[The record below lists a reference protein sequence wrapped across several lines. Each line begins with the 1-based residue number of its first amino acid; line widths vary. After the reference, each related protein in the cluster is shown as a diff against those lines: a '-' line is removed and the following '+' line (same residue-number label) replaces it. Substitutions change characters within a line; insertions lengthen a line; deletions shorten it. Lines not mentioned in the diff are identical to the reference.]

1 MLRFM
6 GSQRVRHDWATELNW
21 SSVTI
26 GMLKEGENK
35 YLALTCFSTELFWKH
50 KKTVL
55 QKSSATCRWK
65 VTLKQC
71 SSKVNVSIKHNFHR
85 NGFTPIVH
93 WAIPLST
100 KKYFCSLSFMI
111 KTEISNH
118 KDQVPLA
125 ENEIHPKFNW
135 LASPSPRPG
144 RQKCS
149 HIFTEG

>member
-1 MLRFM
+1 MLCESEWTP
-6 GSQRVRHDWATELNW
+6 GVGQGGLACCDSWGHKESDTTEWLNWTELNW
-21 SSVTI
+21 SSVSI

-50 KKTVL
+50 KKIVL
-55 QKSSATCRWK
+55 QKSSATCTWK

-71 SSKVNVSIKHNFHR
+71 NSKVNVSIKHNFHR

-93 WAIPLST
+93 WAIPLRT

-118 KDQVPLA
+118 KD
-125 ENEIHPKFNW
+125 
-135 LASPSPRPG
+135 
-144 RQKCS
+144 
-149 HIFTEG
+149 